1 MAFLEEAKKKKR
13 AAFPVGEPPLDEEMQ
28 PVYFS
33 SLLIKTAICDQ
44 KTQNL
49 WGDQRKLQSIFFA
62 KRQQNPHF
70 DNKMKTKFN
79 HKKFACPLN
88 LAPNR
93 KQSFRLEGKWTVYG

>member
-49 WGDQRKLQSIFFA
+49 
-62 KRQQNPHF
+62 
-70 DNKMKTKFN
+70 
-79 HKKFACPLN
+79 
-88 LAPNR
+88 
-93 KQSFRLEGKWTVYG
+93 

>member
-1 MAFLEEAKKKKR
+1 MVKLGFYFVVKATGFANVSQKNDGLQFSLKSSQISRFWLITNGSFGRSEEKKR

-49 WGDQRKLQSIFFA
+49 
-62 KRQQNPHF
+62 
-70 DNKMKTKFN
+70 
-79 HKKFACPLN
+79 
-88 LAPNR
+88 
-93 KQSFRLEGKWTVYG
+93 